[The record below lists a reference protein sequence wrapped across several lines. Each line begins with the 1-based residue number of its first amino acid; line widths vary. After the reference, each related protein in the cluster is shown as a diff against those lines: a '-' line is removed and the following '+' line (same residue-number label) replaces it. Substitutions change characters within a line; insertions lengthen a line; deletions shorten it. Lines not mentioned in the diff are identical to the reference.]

1 MSIIS
6 ESRSGKINQ
15 LYSYLSSSWE
25 EVFSAQW
32 VRDAVRHRESLT
44 EDWKASKRSFMLSEH
59 QNNACMSEP
68 SNPTMS
74 KHTHTHTKRRAWWH
88 RQQSNE
94 WRTPIMH
101 IVQIQN
107 CAVLLS
113 TDMRC
118 HQGSRPHCLTS
129 PSLKICRSTS
139 RTSTHTLNH
148 PCNYSLWNAGNSCVK
163 HMSPWKVLEF
173 NSQKVVQAWNES

>member
-1 MSIIS
+1 MGGSLFSTVSPWCRETQRITDWRLKSIKTLFHVIRAS
-6 ESRSGKINQ
+6 EQ
-15 LYSYLSSSWE
+15 CLYEWAFKPHHE
-25 EVFSAQW
+25 Q
-32 VRDAVRHRESLT
+32 T
-44 EDWKASKRSFMLSEH
+44 
-59 QNNACMSEP
+59 
-68 SNPTMS
+68 
-74 KHTHTHTKRRAWWH
+74 HTHTHTKRRAWWH